1 MTDFQAGASRQGKA
15 FEDAVVTILRV
26 KGWQVSARCVKIH
39 DSEVDIIAADP
50 DGVVWWIE
58 CKGSWESK
66 GNSNGSKRSD
76 TVKKAIGVAWHLST
90 MAGRPPYMLVTSHL
104 PAEGTSSWAMLDNAR
119 KHGLFTKV
127 TCVGDLAAM

>member
-1 MTDFQAGASRQGKA
+1 MTEFQSNASKQGKA
-15 FEDAVVTILRV
+15 FEDAVATILRV
-26 KGWQVSARCVKIH
+26 KGWQVGARCVKIH
-39 DSEVDIIAADP
+39 DSEVDIIATDP

-66 GNSNGSKRSD
+66 ANNNGSKRSD

-90 MAGRPPYMLVTSHL
+90 MPGRPPYMLVTSHL
-104 PAEGTSSWAMLDNAR
+104 PAESTSSWAMLDNAR